1 MPLIRKPPAPPDK
14 ETVPVRLDR
23 ALFVQL
29 RDYAAFVEGSKD
41 YVITAALERLFKAD
55 RDFVIWQQQRRRT
68 SPAPSEGAGP
78 GATTHAMPDEA
89 GARST
94 TSPTTDVTPRPAK
107 ERA

>member
-29 RDYAAFVEGSKD
+29 RDYAMFVEGSKD

-55 RDFVIWQQQRRRT
+55 RDFAIWQQQRRT
-68 SPAPSEGAGP
+68 SPAHSEGAEP
-78 GATTHAMPDEA
+78 GTTSHAMPDEA

-94 TSPTTDVTPRPAK
+94 TSPTAGVSPRAAK
-107 ERA
+107 ERG